1 MNVFFDIETIPLQD
15 EALKAEMLAEHMA
28 KLPELLAAVKAP
40 GNYKDGAKIADY
52 ITTERAKIEAGHA
65 GEFDDWHLKT
75 SFDGGLGQVCCIGFA
90 IDDEHAQTYT
100 VNTNA
105 TADERSALEGFFSH
119 LTDAHSITDRPVFIG
134 HNSNGFDIPFIW
146 KRCIVLGVKPPV
158 WFPRDPKPWGDSTFD
173 TMLAWNGPGA
183 RAGGSMERICKILG
197 IPGKQG
203 MDGSQVWPMFQA
215 GRIAEISA
223 YCAADV
229 ERTRA
234 MFKRMT
240 FETA

>member
-1 MNVFFDIETIPLQD
+1 MNIYFDIETIPLQD
-15 EALKAEMLAEHMA
+15 PALIAEFRAEHEA

-40 GNYKDGAKIADY
+40 GNYKDEAKIAEY
-52 ITTERAKIEAGHA
+52 IAKAQADIQAGHGA
-65 GEFDDWHLKT
+65 EFDEWHLKT
-75 SFDGGLGQVCCIGFA
+75 SFDGGLGQICCIGFA
-90 IDDEHAQTYT
+90 IDDEPAQTYT
-100 VNTNA
+100 VNTNSV
-105 TADERSALEGFFSH
+105 ADERSMLEAFFSH
-119 LTDAHSITDRPVFIG
+119 LTDAYSVTDRPVFIG
-134 HNSNGFDIPFIW
+134 HNSNGFDIPFVW

-183 RAGGSMERICKILG
+183 KAGGSMERICKILG

-203 MDGSQVWPMFQA
+203 MDGSQVWPLFQA
-215 GRIAEISA
+215 GRISDIAA

-234 MFKRMT
+234 MHQRMT
-240 FETA
+240 FQTA

>member
-1 MNVFFDIETIPLQD
+1 MNIYFDIETIPLQD
-15 EALKAEMLAEHMA
+15 AGLIAEFRAEHEA

-40 GNYKDGAKIADY
+40 ANYKDEAKIAEF
-52 ITTERAKIEAGHA
+52 IANERAKIAAGH
-65 GEFDDWHLKT
+65 GSEFDDWHLKT
-75 SFDGGLGQVCCIGFA
+75 SFDGGLGQICCIGFA
-90 IDDEHAQTYT
+90 IDGGLSRAYS
-100 VNTNA
+100 V
-105 TADERSALEGFFSH
+105 ADNSPAEERHALESFFSH
-119 LTDAHSITDRPVFIG
+119 LTDAHRVTDRPVFIG

-173 TMLAWNGPGA
+173 TMLAWNGPSA
-183 RAGGSMERICKILG
+183 RAGGSMDRICKVLG
-197 IPGKQG
+197 IPGKGG

-215 GRIAEISA
+215 GRIDEIA
-223 YCAADV
+223 DYCRADV

-240 FETA
+240 FQAA